1 MNASQAAV
9 PILDL
14 RQTLGESPVW
24 SIREQAL
31 YWVDLRERA
40 LHRLDPV
47 ARRHSRW
54 PLPGLVGG
62 VVLDA
67 DGGLVVAL
75 QSGVY
80 RFEPASASLALLVT
94 VEPAACGNRHNDTKV
109 DRDGRLWTTTMRDY
123 GAAATGSLYRV
134 DADLRVKHVLGGLRV
149 PNALAWSPD
158 DRLLYFA
165 DTRDGR
171 LRAYEFAR
179 ETGELGRMRVL
190 VDDGVLPGR
199 PDGATVDSAG
209 CIWNARYGG
218 GCVARITPRGTV
230 DRIVGLPVSQ
240 VTSCAFGDADL
251 RTLYI
256 TTATQRMTA
265 AELAAQPSAGALFA
279 LRVEAAGMPEPAFRS
294 STR

>member
-158 DRLLYFA
+158 DRVLYFA

-218 GCVARITPRGTV
+218 GCVARNTPRGTV